1 MDAILQAAVDGFWLV
16 FTWPNILYPVVGTLL
31 AMVVS
36 LVPGVSGV
44 TLMALAIPFTLAW
57 DPLPVLLLFGAFV
70 GGATFMGSVTAIL
83 LNIPGKNSNAATLID
98 GYPLAQQGRARTAIG
113 CSATASALGSTFGL
127 LILILLIP
135 FMRPAVLWLGPAE
148 LLMLVIWGM
157 TTVAML
163 VQGSPVKGLAMAGFG
178 CLLAF
183 VGLDPH
189 TGEARYTLDTFYLR
203 DGLKLVPVFI
213 GIFAL
218 AESLDLSAGDPVSIS
233 GHTRLAELKGSVR
246 EGILSVFSHFGV
258 FIRCSLIGTL
268 IGMIPGIG
276 GTVASFTAYGHVA
289 AHSRNGRFGQGDIRG
304 VIAPEAANDAK
315 DGGAFVPT
323 LAFGIPGGSGTAM
336 LLTVLVLHGI
346 TPGRDMLTTHADLMF
361 VLIWSLFLSNWI
373 TSLLGLAIV
382 NPLTRITL
390 VPSRRLVP
398 FIVVVSTLAAYT
410 YREQIWDV
418 VVAFIFGLLGFF
430 LKRYEWPRI
439 PLVIA
444 LILTPLF
451 ESYLNLTLQLQA
463 LGRIDFWARP
473 GVLVLAA
480 LTAGS
485 VLLSVARNVRR
496 DGGPVR
502 RGRG

>member
-1 MDAILQAAVDGFWLV
+1 MEATLQAAVDGFWLV
-16 FTWPNILYPVVGTLL
+16 FSWPNVLYPLAGTLL
-31 AMVVS
+31 AMVIS

-44 TLMALAIPFTLAW
+44 TLMALAIPFTLTW
-57 DPLPVLLLFGAFV
+57 EPLPVLLLFGAFV

-83 LNIPGKNSNAATLID
+83 LNIPGKNSNAATLLD

-127 LILILLIP
+127 FILILLIP

-163 VQGSPVKGLAMAGFG
+163 VRGSPVKGLAMVGLG

-189 TGEARYTLDTFYLR
+189 TGEPRYTLDTLYLR

-218 AESLDLSAGDPVSIS
+218 AESLDLSAGDAVSIS
-233 GHTRLAELKGSVR
+233 GERRLAALKGSLGA
-246 EGILSVFSHFGV
+246 GIASVFRHFGV
-258 FIRCSLIGTL
+258 FVRCSLIGTV

-276 GTVASFTAYGHVA
+276 GTVASFTAYGHAA
-289 AHSRNGRFGQGDIRG
+289 AHSKAGRFGKGDIRG

-336 LLTVLVLHGI
+336 LLTVLTLHGI
-346 TPGRDMLTTHADLMF
+346 APGRDMLTTHADLMF

-373 TSLLGLAIV
+373 TSLLGIAIV
-382 NPLTRITL
+382 SPLTRLTL
-390 VPSRRLVP
+390 IPSQRLVP
-398 FIVVVSTLAAYT
+398 FIVVVSTLAAYL
-410 YREQIWDV
+410 YREQMLDV
-418 VVAFIFGLLGFF
+418 VVAFGFGIAGFF
-430 LKRYEWPRI
+430 LKRYDWPRI
-439 PLVIA
+439 PFVIA

-451 ESYLNLTLQLQA
+451 ENYLNLTLQLQE
-463 LGRIDFWARP
+463 LGRIDFWTRP
-473 GVLVLAA
+473 GVLVLFA
-480 LTAGS
+480 LTAAS
-485 VLLSVARNVRR
+485 LLFPVARDIRR
-496 DGGPVR
+496 R
-502 RGRG
+502 HA

>member
-1 MDAILQAAVDGFWLV
+1 MESILQAALDGFWLV
-16 FTWPNILYPVVGTLL
+16 FSWPNILYPLTGTLL
-31 AMVVS
+31 AMLIS

-57 DPLPVLLLFGAFV
+57 EPLPIMLLFGAFV

-83 LNIPGKNSNAATLID
+83 LNIPGKNSNAATLLD
-98 GYPLAQQGRARTAIG
+98 GYPLARQGRARTAIG
-113 CSATASALGSTFGL
+113 CSAASSALGSTFGL

-148 LLMLVIWGM
+148 LLMLVIWGL
-157 TTVAML
+157 TTVAVL
-163 VQGSPVKGLAMAGFG
+163 VRGSPVKGIAIAGVG

-189 TGEARYTLDTFYLR
+189 TGEARYTFDTLYLR

-218 AESLDLSAGDPVSIS
+218 AESLDLAADKPVSIS
-233 GHTRLAELKGSVR
+233 GQTRLAALKGSVAQ
-246 EGILSVFSHFGV
+246 GVASVFKHIGV
-258 FIRCSLIGTL
+258 FLRCSMLGTV
-268 IGMIPGIG
+268 IGMVPGVG
-276 GTVASFTAYGHVA
+276 ATVASFTAYGHAA
-289 AHSRNGRFGQGDIRG
+289 AHAKNGRFGRGDIRG

-336 LLTVLVLHGI
+336 LLTVLTVHGI
-346 TPGRDMLTTHADLMF
+346 APGRDMLTTNAELMF
-361 VLIWSLFLSNWI
+361 VLIWSLFLSNWV
-373 TSLLGLAIV
+373 TSLLGIAFV
-382 NPLTRITL
+382 GPLTRVTL
-390 VPSRRLVP
+390 IPSQRLVP
-398 FIVVVSTLAAYT
+398 FIVVVSTFAAYI

-418 VVAFIFGLLGFF
+418 ALAFLFGVVGFL
-430 LKRYEWPRI
+430 LKRNDWPRV

-444 LILTPLF
+444 LILTPMF
-451 ESYLNLTLQLQA
+451 ENYLNLTLQLHE
-463 LGRIDFWARP
+463 LGRIDFWGRP
-473 GVLVLAA
+473 GVLVLIA

-485 VLLSVARNVRR
+485 LVFPYVR
-496 DGGPVR
+496 DLR
-502 RGRG
+502 R